1 MARRA
6 VDTSSPWAQMP
17 EDELLAA
24 VIAKQP
30 GAWAGFY
37 KRYDRLIITCIRK
50 VLHRYTALYGEED
63 LEDMASTVCLNLV
76 KDDYHKLRAF
86 DPTRGYK
93 LSSWVGL
100 IATNTAHDAL
110 RRREPI
116 HQRIDAGHDADDD
129 APPVQFADRE
139 APLPGDSLEARE
151 EWEAL
156 AAAIRELSPSDQQ
169 FLSLYY
175 EQELEPEEIAKR
187 LGISVNTVYSRKNK
201 VREKLRRIV
210 DPSPGG
216 TGGKTAASGA

>member
-1 MARRA
+1 MARRG
-6 VDTSSPWAQMP
+6 VDKAGKPSPWATMP

-24 VIAKQP
+24 VLGEKP

-63 LEDMASTVCLNLV
+63 IEDMVSTVCLNLV

-86 DPTRGYK
+86 DATRGYK

-116 HQRIDAGHDADDD
+116 HARLDPTAGASDD
-129 APPVQFADRE
+129 
-139 APLPGDSLEARE
+139 
-151 EWEAL
+151 
-156 AAAIRELSPSDQQ
+156 
-169 FLSLYY
+169 
-175 EQELEPEEIAKR
+175 
-187 LGISVNTVYSRKNK
+187 
-201 VREKLRRIV
+201 
-210 DPSPGG
+210 
-216 TGGKTAASGA
+216 

>member
-1 MARRA
+1 MARRV
-6 VDTSSPWAQMP
+6 VDKSSPWAVMP

-24 VIAKQP
+24 VLAQKP

-37 KRYDRLIITCIRK
+37 KRYDRLIITCIKK

-63 LEDMASTVCLNLV
+63 IEDMVNTVCLNLV
-76 KDDYHKLRAF
+76 KDDFHKLRAF

-116 HQRIDAGHDADDD
+116 HARLDAGHDRDDD
-129 APPVQFADRE
+129 APPVQHADE
-139 APLPGDSLEARE
+139 GPLPGDSLETRE
-151 EWEAL
+151 QWDTL
-156 AAAIRELSPSDQQ
+156 CAAMRELSASDQE
-169 FLSLYY
+169 FLTLYY
-175 EQELEPEEIAKR
+175 AEELEPEEIARR
-187 LGISVNTVYSRKNK
+187 LGISINTVYSRKNK

-210 DPSPGG
+210 EQMF
-216 TGGKTAASGA
+216 GGKTAASGA

>member
-1 MARRA
+1 MSRRA
-6 VDTSSPWAQMP
+6 LDRSSPWASLP

-24 VIAKQP
+24 VIAQQP

-37 KRYDRLIITCIRK
+37 KRYDRLIITCLKK
-50 VLHRYTALYGEED
+50 VLHRYTALYGEQD
-63 LEDMASTVCLNLV
+63 LEDMVNTVCLNLI

-116 HQRIDAGHDADDD
+116 HQRLDAGHQGDDD
-129 APPVQFADRE
+129 APPVQFADDG
-139 APLPGDSLEARE
+139 ALPGDALETRE
-151 EWEAL
+151 QWDTL
-156 AAAIRELSPSDQQ
+156 CAAIRELSPADQE
-169 FLSLYY
+169 FLTLYY
-175 EQELEPEEIAKR
+175 EQELEPEDIAR
-187 LGISVNTVYSRKNK
+187 RMGISVNTVYSRKNK

-210 DPSPGG
+210 EQMFD
-216 TGGKTAASGA
+216 GKTAASGA

>member
-6 VDTSSPWAQMP
+6 AENPSPWANMA
-17 EDELLAA
+17 EEELLAA
-24 VIAKQP
+24 VIARKP

-63 LEDMASTVCLNLV
+63 IEDMTNTVCLNLV
-76 KDDYHKLRAF
+76 KDDYHKLRAY

-116 HQRIDAGHDADDD
+116 HQRLDAGHESDDD
-129 APPVQFADRE
+129 APPVQYADDGALPADR
-139 APLPGDSLEARE
+139 LETRE
-151 EWEAL
+151 QWDTL
-156 AAAIRELSPSDQQ
+156 CAAIRELSESDQE
-169 FLSLYY
+169 FLTLYY
-175 EQELEPEEIAKR
+175 QQELEPEEIARR
-187 LGISVNTVYSRKNK
+187 LGISINTVYSRKNK

-210 DPSPGG
+210 EQMS
-216 TGGKTAASGA
+216 GGKTAAGGA

>member
-6 VDTSSPWAQMP
+6 VDKSSPWAVMP
-17 EDELLAA
+17 EDELLTA
-24 VIAKQP
+24 VVSKQP

-37 KRYDRLIITCIRK
+37 RRYDRLIITCIKK

-63 LEDMASTVCLNLV
+63 IEDMVNTVCLNLV

-116 HQRIDAGHDADDD
+116 HARLDHDSNDD
-129 APPVQFADRE
+129 APPVQHADDR
-139 APLPGDSLEARE
+139 PLPGDSLETRE
-151 EWEAL
+151 QWDTL
-156 AAAIRELSPSDQQ
+156 CVAIRELSASDQE
-169 FLSLYY
+169 FLALYY
-175 EQELEPEEIAKR
+175 QQELEPEDIAR
-187 LGISVNTVYSRKNK
+187 RMGISINTVYSRKNK

-210 DPSPGG
+210 EQLF
-216 TGGKTAASGA
+216 GGKAAEGGA

>member
-6 VDTSSPWAQMP
+6 VDTSSPWAAMP

-24 VIAKQP
+24 VVAEKP

-37 KRYDRLIITCIRK
+37 KRYDRLIITCIKK

-63 LEDMASTVCLNLV
+63 IEDMVNTVCLNLV
-76 KDDYHKLRAF
+76 KDGYHKLRAF

-116 HQRIDAGHDADDD
+116 HQRIDAAHDADDD
-129 APPVQFADRE
+129 GPPQQYADPS
-139 APLPGDSLEARE
+139 APLPGDSLETRE
-151 EWEAL
+151 EWDEL
-156 AAAIRELSPSDQQ
+156 CAAIRELSASDQE
-169 FLSLYY
+169 FLALYY
-175 EQELEPEEIAKR
+175 QQELEPEEIAR
-187 LGISVNTVYSRKNK
+187 RMGISVNTVYSRKNK
-201 VREKLRRIV
+201 VREKLRRV
-210 DPSPGG
+210 VEQRS
-216 TGGKTAASGA
+216 GGKTAGPDA

>member
-1 MARRA
+1 
-6 VDTSSPWAQMP
+6 MP

-24 VIAKQP
+24 VIAQKP

-37 KRYDRLIITCIRK
+37 KRYDRLIITCIKK
-50 VLHRYTALYGEED
+50 VLHRYTALYADED
-63 LEDMASTVCLNLV
+63 IEDMVNTVCLNLV
-76 KDDYHKLRAF
+76 KDDYHKLKAF

-116 HQRIDAGHDADDD
+116 HTRLDAAHDSDDD
-129 APPVQFADRE
+129 GPPVQYADDG
-139 APLPGDSLEARE
+139 ALPGDSLETRE
-151 EWEAL
+151 QWDSL
-156 AAAIRELSPSDQQ
+156 CTAIRELSESDQE

-175 EQELEPEEIAKR
+175 QQELEPEEIAR
-187 LGISVNTVYSRKNK
+187 RMGISINTVYSRKNK

-210 DPSPGG
+210 EQMF
-216 TGGKTAASGA
+216 GGKTAASDA